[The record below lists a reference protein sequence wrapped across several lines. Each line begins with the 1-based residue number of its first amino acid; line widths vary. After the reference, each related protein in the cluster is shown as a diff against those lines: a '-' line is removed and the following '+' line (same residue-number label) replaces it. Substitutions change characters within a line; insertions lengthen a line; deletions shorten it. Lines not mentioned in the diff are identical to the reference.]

1 MEDKLQ
7 KVIKIHEVLKVSG
20 VYVSGIAVIGM
31 MLLIVTDVV
40 LRNVFS
46 SPISGTYEIVQYYL
60 MPLAIFPALAFTYSS
75 GVLPRLSEVVEKLP
89 KKFNQVNRILIYVIE
104 MVIFTFLTIY
114 GWKFAMSGLADQMAI
129 PVSGNLIPLYPIYF
143 LVPIGFAL
151 VLMEVLLA
159 NAKKLQEKRTQKLEE
174 AKS

>member
-1 MEDKLQ
+1 MITMGGKFE
-7 KVIKIHEVLKVSG
+7 KVMKVHDFIKKIGVL
-20 VYVSGIAVIGM
+20 VSGITVLGM
-31 MLLIVTDVV
+31 MFLIVTDVV
-40 LRNVFS
+40 LRNIFS

-89 KKFNQVNRILIYVIE
+89 KRFNQVNCQLIVVIE
-104 MVIFTFLTIY
+104 IVIFTLLTIY
-114 GWKFAMSGLADQMAI
+114 GWKYAMSGVADKMAI

-151 VLMEVLLA
+151 VLIEVLLV
-159 NAKKLQEKRTQKLEE
+159 NVRKLLVRRKN
-174 AKS
+174 